1 MKSNTRSIASSL
13 IGSKD
18 RVEEMLFTPHSDEK
32 IELYRE
38 GLSEWLVT
46 FGMRWVAWHEVCD
59 MIALGYP
66 QREGYLERKT
76 AEHHRDIPYLHFRL
90 TQKGLEFINETR

>member
-13 IGSKD
+13 IGFDTRDMLMLETKD
-18 RVEEMLFTPHSDEK
+18 KDIKR
-32 IELYRE
+32 ELCRE
-38 GLSEWLVT
+38 GLTEWLIK
-46 FGMRWVAWHEVCD
+46 FGMRWVAWQEIGD

-66 QREGYLERKT
+66 EREKYLERHT
-76 AEHHRDIPYLHFRL
+76 DRVRVDDYLKYRL